1 MPLVNFKSAR
11 CALLAGLVLV
21 GAGCTSVSSEQT
33 RSKVNAEQARALEH
47 HNRWEALAGRASS
60 DPSGSAANPQ
70 NWYQSW
76 NDALLL
82 ELQKQTLAGSPN
94 LEAAQAR
101 VAQSRALLASAQ
113 SSGLPSLD
121 LNNRVSRARNVLF
134 PPGLLLNTA
143 SILLDAAWEID
154 IWGAN
159 AMRAQAAEQRLL
171 ARVVSAQEL
180 ASAVASEVAQ
190 THLGILACAMAVAV
204 TKEDTRLVA
213 ASENLVRVRLQAG
226 LAGTPELNIAS
237 RQLTEA
243 RQRELAQVE
252 QCDLGFKALST
263 LSLINEAR
271 LREMYAPVLKQVVMQ
286 GLPRAQPLPV
296 NTLPAQ
302 WIGERPDL
310 VALALELEAAQFDI
324 GVSDAARY
332 PRLALTGQVGPG
344 WLRSNSIG
352 NSNGISWSVAPT
364 LGLPLFDGGR
374 RKADVNAAK
383 ARYTEAAAQYRERAA
398 QAVREVEEAMVK
410 LQSAQDRLG
419 VQNELLEQTITAQR
433 LIEQRLQVGLAAA
446 SELADGRRQ
455 TLSARQQIVVIQRE
469 ALLAQLALY
478 KALGSGWQGTSSALA
493 SFRTPQ

>member
-1 MPLVNFKSAR
+1 MPLVDFKSAR
-11 CALLAGLVLV
+11 WAVFAGLVVIGTGCALV
-21 GAGCTSVSSEQT
+21 TPEQT
-33 RSKVNAEQARALEH
+33 RNKVKVEQLRALEH
-47 HNRWEALAGRASS
+47 HNRWEAPAGRTSPDPGGSS
-60 DPSGSAANPQ
+60 NLG

-76 NDALLL
+76 NDGLLL
-82 ELQKQTLAGSPN
+82 ELQKQTLNSSPS

-113 SSGLPSLD
+113 GSSLPSLD

-154 IWGAN
+154 VWGAN
-159 AMRAQAAEQRLL
+159 AMRSQAADQRLL

-180 ASAVASEVAQ
+180 SAALASEVAQ
-190 THLGILACAMAVAV
+190 THLSMLACAMAVAV
-204 TKEDTRLVA
+204 TQEDTRLVA
-213 ASENLVRVRLQAG
+213 ASESLVRVRLQAG
-226 LAGTPELNIAS
+226 LAAAPELNLAS

-243 RQRELAQVE
+243 RQREIAQAE
-252 QCDLGFKALST
+252 QCDLGFKAMSA
-263 LSLINEAR
+263 LSLVNEAR
-271 LREMYAPVLKQVVMQ
+271 LREMYAPVLKQAVVQ
-286 GLPRAQPLPV
+286 GLPKAQPLPI
-296 NTLPAQ
+296 NALPAQ

-332 PRLALTGQVGPG
+332 PRLGLTGQVGPG

-352 NSNGISWSVAPT
+352 NSNGISWSIAPT

-383 ARYTEAAAQYRERAA
+383 ARYAEAAAQYRERAA

-410 LQSAQDRLG
+410 LQSAQDRLA
-419 VQNELLEQTITAQR
+419 VQNDLLNQTNAAQV

-455 TLSARQQIVVIQRE
+455 TLSARQQVVVIQRE
-469 ALLAQLALY
+469 ALLAKLALY

>member
-1 MPLVNFKSAR
+1 MVRITFMAAR
-11 CALLAGLVLV
+11 QISVLGLVLLGV
-21 GAGCTSVSSEQT
+21 GCASVTPEQA
-33 RSKVNAEQARALEH
+33 RSKISAEQARALEH
-47 HNRWEALAGRASS
+47 HSRWEALASQAAAPAS
-60 DPSGSAANPQ
+60 AETNLQ

-76 NDALLL
+76 NDGLLL
-82 ELQKQTLAGSPN
+82 ELQKQTLASSPN

-101 VAQSRALLASAQ
+101 VAQSRAVLASAQ
-113 SSGLPSLD
+113 SAGLPSLD
-121 LNNRVSRARNVLF
+121 LNNRLSRARNVLF

-159 AMRAQAAEQRLL
+159 AMRAQAADQRLL
-171 ARVVSAQEL
+171 ARTVSAQEL
-180 ASAVASEVAQ
+180 AAALASEVAQ
-190 THLGILACAMAVAV
+190 THLSILACAMAKAV
-204 TKEDTRLVA
+204 TQEDSRLVA
-213 ASENLVRVRLQAG
+213 VSESLVRVRLQAG
-226 LAGTPELNIAS
+226 LAATPELNAVS

-243 RQRELAQVE
+243 RQREIAQAE
-252 QCDLGFKALST
+252 QCDLGFKALSA

-271 LREMYAPVLKQVVMQ
+271 LREMYTPVLKQAVVQ
-286 GLPRAQPLPV
+286 GLPKALPLPV

-310 VALALELEAAQFDI
+310 VALALELQAAQFDI
-324 GVSDAARY
+324 GVSNAARY

-352 NSNGISWSVAPT
+352 NSNGISWSIAPT

-410 LQSAQDRLG
+410 LQSAGDRLG
-419 VQNELLEQTITAQR
+419 VQHELLDQTTAAQR
-433 LIEQRLQVGLAAA
+433 LVEQRLQVGLAAA
-446 SELADGRRQ
+446 SELADARRQ
-455 TLSARQQIVVIQRE
+455 TLSARQQVVVIQRE
-469 ALLAQLALY
+469 ALLAQLALF
-478 KALGSGWQGTSSALA
+478 KALGSGWQGASSALT
-493 SFRTPQ
+493 SSRISQ